1 MTAGHW
7 LMMLL
12 TAGGLGLM
20 TALAL
25 WIRPGERGGRAV
37 IRAAG
42 WTVLLFFSGALG
54 GVGISGISVLTVCCL
69 GAPGYALL
77 WAAARL

>member
-12 TAGGLGLM
+12 TAGMLGLL
-20 TALAL
+20 TALAV
-25 WIRPGERGGRAV
+25 WIRPGEKGGRAV

-42 WTVLLFFSGALG
+42 WTVTLFFSGALG
-54 GVGISGISVLTVCCL
+54 GVGLSGINVLTVLCL